1 LSELGCHCDWFL
13 IELGFKLDV
22 VGVLR
27 VVFFMVSVEVRVYS
41 IGMIVVVAAGVRDSC
56 AVNINAVYV
65 LLHLSK
71 RVLQN
76 LHTFILLVLFQFVVL
91 DPCIYITVKL
101 FIVCVLLHL
110 SLLVL
115 LHLSLL
121 VSLHLSL
128 LVLLH
133 LSLLVSLQ
141 YLSIF
146 ILLHLSICML
156 LLSICILMC
165 FRTHVLLFLF
175 LSFFQIAANS
185 LPLFLRS
192 KQPFTLLI
200 SCN

>member
-1 LSELGCHCDWFL
+1 MSELGCHCDWFL

-110 SLLVL
+110 SLLV
-115 LHLSLL
+115 
-121 VSLHLSL
+121 SLHLSL